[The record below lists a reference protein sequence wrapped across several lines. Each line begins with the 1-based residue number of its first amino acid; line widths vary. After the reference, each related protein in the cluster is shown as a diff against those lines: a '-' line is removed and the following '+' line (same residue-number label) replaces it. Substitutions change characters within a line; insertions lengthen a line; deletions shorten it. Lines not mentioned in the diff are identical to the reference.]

1 MGCVTSDGRS
11 LLCVTSGTLAFVPA
25 DGIGGTTVGLVV
37 GRGWSVSDVH
47 CDLQTLVTNGDRMSK
62 AGSVNSLKKSLGN
75 TNGERS
81 LGTLISKILLQQ
93 LFSKRVLG
101 HLTCL

>member
-11 LLCVTSGTLAFVPA
+11 LLGVTSATLAFGPA
-25 DGIGGTTVGLVV
+25 VGIGGDTVGLVV
-37 GRGWSVSDVH
+37 GRGWSLSDVD
-47 CDLQTLVTNGDRMSK
+47 CGLQTFVTNGDRMSK

-81 LGTLISKILLQQ
+81 LGTLISKISGAST
-93 LFSKRVLG
+93 LFQNSVKDI
-101 HLTCL
+101 

>member
-11 LLCVTSGTLAFVPA
+11 LLGGPA
-25 DGIGGTTVGLVV
+25 VGIGGDTVGLVV
-37 GRGWSVSDVH
+37 GRGWSLSDVD
-47 CDLQTLVTNGDRMSK
+47 CGLQTFVTNGDRMSK

-81 LGTLISKILLQQ
+81 LGTLISKISGATT
-93 LFSKRVLG
+93 LFQNSVKDI
-101 HLTCL
+101 